1 MSHSARYFLCY
12 VGKHDYALIRVKQH
26 VVGNSGNIGI
36 TDLDLVCEYSTL
48 IGNPKPFVPEEMHN
62 PEEIKPHT
70 IELKN
75 ITNKHINIMEEKAK
89 PQNTPELSNRPQN
102 AMSGIKKEEMKR

>member
-1 MSHSARYFLCY
+1 
-12 VGKHDYALIRVKQH
+12 
-26 VVGNSGNIGI
+26 
-36 TDLDLVCEYSTL
+36 
-48 IGNPKPFVPEEMHN
+48 MHN